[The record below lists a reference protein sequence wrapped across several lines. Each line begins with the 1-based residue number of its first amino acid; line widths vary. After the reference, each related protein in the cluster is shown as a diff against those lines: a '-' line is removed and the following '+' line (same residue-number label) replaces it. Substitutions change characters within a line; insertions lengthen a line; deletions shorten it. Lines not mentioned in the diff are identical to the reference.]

1 MYVRIL
7 ITVLPIHV
15 RNSNRTIKENHQ
27 HRRRRPRGSQ
37 SGWEKGATKAFKSML
52 ENVRRTFSPDLTNC
66 PWVSEDEPS
75 YNSLDSRSIFQNAKW
90 LLNNE

>member
-7 ITVLPIHV
+7 IAVLPIHV

-27 HRRRRPRGSQ
+27 HRHGDPGAVSRVGR
-37 SGWEKGATKAFKSML
+37 KVATKAFKSML
-52 ENVRRTFSPDLTNC
+52 ENVRRAFSPDLSDC

-75 YNSLDSRSIFQNAKW
+75 YSSLDGRSIFQNAKW